1 MSEKGKIK
9 DEDIEVTQEEQG
21 SSSEKPEWRHLEET
35 EQNSNHVKVPRR
47 PYWDTKYVVGANRN
61 LPDGSFTSQDELR
74 RPGLFR
80 RLWIHYKRYW
90 KLYTVLAIIALAAGL
105 PIL

>member
-1 MSEKGKIK
+1 MSEKGKIR
-9 DEDIEVTQEEQG
+9 DEDIGDTQEEQG
-21 SSSEKPEWRHLEET
+21 SASEKPEWQHLEET
-35 EQNSNHVKVPRR
+35 EQNSNDVKVPRR

-80 RLWIHYKRYW
+80 RLWLHYKRYW